1 SSPSTMRISTR
12 TTCRPSSIRRAWPS
26 GRDTTVQSHSCTG
39 WTCRRRPGQAST
51 FTTPARIS
59 TPSSGPCGGRR
70 SFSRMSL
77 DDLYREVILDHY
89 RAPRNKGRL
98 EDATVVVD
106 LKNPVCGDEIA
117 LYLKLDGGRVEAVRF
132 EGRGCSISQASA
144 SMMTQAVRGKSLEEA
159 LELIERFKGMV
170 RGELAVEEAD
180 LGDLEAL
187 HGVSK
192 FPVRIKCAVLA

>member
-1 SSPSTMRISTR
+1 
-12 TTCRPSSIRRAWPS
+12 
-26 GRDTTVQSHSCTG
+26 
-39 WTCRRRPGQAST
+39 
-51 FTTPARIS
+51 
-59 TPSSGPCGGRR
+59 
-70 SFSRMSL
+70 MSL
-77 DDLYREVILDHY
+77 EALYREVILDHY
-89 RAPRNKGRL
+89 RSPRNKGRL
-98 EDATVVVD
+98 EDPTVVVE

-117 LYLKLDGGRVEAVRF
+117 LYLKLDGGQVEAVRF

-192 FPVRIKCAVLA
+192 FPVRIKCAVLAWEALKKGLESDESRVTGEVE